1 MATGGLV
8 LFVLSTFSTSLRLVW
23 PDLSFI
29 ESHGGQLIRLHTAG
43 TYSNVQLFLLHFTA
57 SDVDS
62 SSVRLVFPL
71 TLIQSR
77 CFFIRPYS
85 GHSICGR
92 SP

>member
-1 MATGGLV
+1 M